1 MTSHI
6 RWNYST
12 NVEAVVNHRLNLHLR
27 ASYTYL
33 SLGFFDRDDVA
44 LGGVGHFFSELAKE
58 KTKGTVCLL
67 KLQNDHGGRALFQD
81 VQKPFQDEW
90 G

>member
-12 NVEAVVNHRLNLHLR
+12 NVEAVVNHRLNLLLR

-67 KLQNDHGGRALFQD
+67 ELQNDHGGRALFQD
-81 VQKPFQDEW
+81 VQKPFQDE
-90 G
+90 